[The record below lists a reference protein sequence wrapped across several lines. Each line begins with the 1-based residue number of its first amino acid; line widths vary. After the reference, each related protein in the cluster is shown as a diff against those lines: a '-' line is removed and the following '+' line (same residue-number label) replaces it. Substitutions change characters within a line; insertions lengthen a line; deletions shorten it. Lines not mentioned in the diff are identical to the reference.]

1 MLERRWFP
9 TSGVFKSAKLVFA
22 GFSTVDWTAG
32 DLGNDGAR
40 ARVPVPTEL
49 ALEANTRSPRQT
61 VRGVGAE
68 GDSTP
73 SPIHRAARIFR
84 GHPAIGYI
92 VAFASVGLATAF
104 QWLARD
110 LYDGTP
116 FLLIYPAVVVTTF
129 VGGYRAGLL
138 SALLAGLSQW
148 YLFIPAYNWLG
159 VLSYAIDATL
169 CVLLIEY
176 INRTLE
182 KETEAKQHQTLLKN
196 ELHHR
201 INNLFAV
208 IQSVIRFSLPNND
221 APVSPALF
229 KDRLLVRLQAMLDA
243 NQYVGDSEGEVALLD
258 LVRGSDLWPRQSSQN
273 SRPTTLDAQSAVDP
287 NFSLILYELVTNS
300 FKYGALSTARGRV
313 HIELLESQAGV
324 VFNWT
329 ELHGPMVSAPPD
341 DGSGDG
347 FGSRILG
354 PFARGFCSDVRIA
367 YDPRGFRYGLR
378 IPLQGRPKVARSA
391 ATEDIRAEVI

>member
-1 MLERRWFP
+1 M
-9 TSGVFKSAKLVFA
+9 
-22 GFSTVDWTAG
+22 
-32 DLGNDGAR
+32 
-40 ARVPVPTEL
+40 
-49 ALEANTRSPRQT
+49 
-61 VRGVGAE
+61 
-68 GDSTP
+68 
-73 SPIHRAARIFR
+73 
-84 GHPAIGYI
+84 
-92 VAFASVGLATAF
+92 
-104 QWLARD
+104 
-110 LYDGTP
+110 
-116 FLLIYPAVVVTTF
+116 
-129 VGGYRAGLL
+129 
-138 SALLAGLSQW
+138 
-148 YLFIPAYNWLG
+148 
-159 VLSYAIDATL
+159 
-169 CVLLIEY
+169 IEY

-243 NQYVGDSEGEVALLD
+243 NQYVGDSEGEVALFD
-258 LVRGSDLWPRQSSQN
+258 LVRGQIRGLDNQVRIHG
-273 SRPTTLDAQSAVDP
+273 RPHLMLNPQLTQ

-300 FKYGALSTARGRV
+300 LKYGPLSTARGRV

-324 VFNWT
+324 VFDWT

-367 YDPRGFRYGLR
+367 YDPRGFRYALR
-378 IPLQGRPKVARSA
+378 IPLQGRPQAARSA
-391 ATEDIRAEVI
+391 ATEGIRAEVI